1 MTEKAKDQSQKET
14 GTPEF
19 TAMTDALTELQKAGL
34 GSLSWMGTAWL
45 ENMSDLSSE
54 VMSFI
59 ADRVKEDVKTQHQIL
74 HCNDLGRLQK
84 IQADFIQRAIDQY
97 TAETGRL
104 VAMGNT
110 FLKDVQE
117 RDAHKD

>member
-1 MTEKAKDQSQKET
+1 MTEKAKNPTRKET
-14 GTPEF
+14 TAPEF

-59 ADRVKEDVKTQHQIL
+59 ADRVKEDVRTQHQIL
-74 HCNDLGRLQK
+74 HCNDVSRLQK
-84 IQADFIQRAIDQY
+84 IQAEFIQRAIDQY

-110 FLKDVQE
+110 FLKDVQARE
-117 RDAHKD
+117 PTKD